1 MNVASKRWRNLP
13 LHLVLI
19 AGCAFA
25 AFPFF
30 WMVTTSFKNIYE
42 ATSVPPVWFPSVW
55 EWGNYIAAWNAAP
68 FARYFLNTLFIA
80 GCTTV
85 LDLITGCLAGYALA
99 RVRFPGRSVIFFLF
113 LATVM
118 IPFEL
123 LIVPDF
129 IIINRLNWYNTY
141 TAQIA
146 PFAASGFSIFL
157 LRQFF
162 AQLPNELHEAAIM
175 DGAGH
180 LRFLWQVAVPL
191 SVPALVTTALFN
203 FIASWNAFLW
213 PLIVTGKQEL
223 RPVQLGLSAFQT
235 ESGTNFQL
243 LMAGTTIVILPVL
256 LVFIFAQRH
265 LIEGIA
271 RAGLKG

>member
-1 MNVASKRWRNLP
+1 MTSARRWRNLP
-13 LHLVLI
+13 LHVVLI
-19 AGCAFA
+19 VGCGFA

-55 EWGNYIAAWNAAP
+55 LWGNYIAAWNAAP
-68 FARYFLNTLFIA
+68 FARYFLNTLLVG
-80 GCTTV
+80 GCTTA
-85 LDLITGCLAGYALA
+85 LDLVTGCLAGYALA
-99 RVRFPGRSVIFFLF
+99 RVRFPGRNVIFFLF

-129 IIINRLNWYNTY
+129 IIVNRLGWYNTY
-141 TAQIA
+141 LAQIA

-162 AQLPNELHEAAIM
+162 AQIPGELYEAAVM

-223 RPVQLGLSAFQT
+223 RPIQLGLSAFQN

-256 LVFIFAQRH
+256 LVFVLAQRH